1 MLNKASDLLLLIYRE
16 RFKRTLLIFNNK
28 NYFNFTVI
36 CQNDLILDTKKLT
49 MELFKSGNPTLS
61 EKAFK
66 NTLYID
72 QNDSMT
78 VRGTLNKFGFM
89 FLMLMGTAYYSW
101 KEYAGGGDVQP
112 LIWGGAIGGLVI
124 ALVIMFKKEWSPYLA
139 PLYALLE
146 GLFIGAISAYYNDA
160 FANKMPNIIMN
171 AVGLTFGTAISMY
184 FLYSF
189 KIIQATEK
197 FKSIV
202 FTATAGIAVFYLI
215 AMVVRMFGVERAFLH
230 EGSLMGIGFSLVVVA
245 IAALNLILD
254 FDMMEKASEAGAPKY
269 MEWYGAFGL
278 MVTIVWLYLEI
289 LRLLSKL
296 SSRK

>member
-1 MLNKASDLLLLIYRE
+1 LILLKTSWLN
-16 RFKRTLLIFNNK
+16 FNNIK
-28 NYFNFTVI
+28 QFYLKVLCENV
-36 CQNDLILDTKKLT
+36 LILSSKKLT

-72 QNDSMT
+72 QHNSMT

-101 KEYAGGGDVQP
+101 KEFDGSGDVQS
-112 LIWGGAIGGLVI
+112 LIWGGAIGGLVV
-124 ALVIMFKKEWSPYLA
+124 ALVIMFKKEWSPFLA

-160 FANKMPNIIMN
+160 FATKMPNIIMN

-197 FKSIV
+197 FKAIV

-215 AMVVRMFGVERAFLH
+215 AMVVRMFGVEMAFLH

-254 FDMMEKASEAGAPKY
+254 FDMMERGAEAGAPKY

-289 LRLLSKL
+289 LRLLSKI